1 MKFREAIIVDKGWN
15 ELYLDP
21 DFTRTFPSDPEAWV
35 KFYKQGE
42 YHGKPVFLLPQDMSK
57 HKEAATNWQKGAT
70 EYIEKQKNK

>member
-42 YHGKPVFLLPQDMSK
+42 YHGKPVF
-57 HKEAATNWQKGAT
+57 
-70 EYIEKQKNK
+70 